1 VLFPYDL
8 IRGWPNYGV
17 EKSDPVLLKPVQLLF
32 QRGKRL
38 FVTMGIFTEESGS
51 GGLGYPDPAYASRAL
66 TDGMKS
72 TSAVIS
78 TAMNSISAPTSA
90 SAWKPRA
97 SLEYADYKPDFDPVT
112 GLPIIP
118 DPVGTVIE
126 VSTTGNATSTPTAPS
141 RRRRRLVAEAARS
154 GALAKRERHRLL
166 QQVWGVSP
174 LDEAFR
180 YELFIIPDGP

>member
-1 VLFPYDL
+1 
-8 IRGWPNYGV
+8 
-17 EKSDPVLLKPVQLLF
+17 
-32 QRGKRL
+32 
-38 FVTMGIFTEESGS
+38 M
-51 GGLGYPDPAYASRAL
+51 
-66 TDGMKS
+66 
-72 TSAVIS
+72 IS

-97 SLEYADYKPDFDPVT
+97 SLEYADYKPEFDPVT
-112 GLPIIP
+112 GLPIITVP
-118 DPVGTVIE
+118 DPVGTVTE
-126 VSTTGNATSTPTAPS
+126 VGNATSSSTPAAPS
-141 RRRRRLVAEAARS
+141 RRRLRLAAEAARS